1 MTCVVGHCH
10 SEAGGRG
17 AAGQQSL
24 VPGEGGQ
31 EEKRWEVGSHLLHR
45 SVDVRVVKLEY
56 MLFSETNEE
65 ETYRG

>member
-1 MTCVVGHCH
+1 MRL
-10 SEAGGRG
+10 EGGVLLDN
-17 AAGQQSL
+17 SHL
-24 VPGEGGQ
+24 YLGEGGQ
-31 EEKRWEVGSHLLHR
+31 EEKRWEGGSHLLHR

>member
-1 MTCVVGHCH
+1 MRL
-10 SEAGGRG
+10 EGGVLLDN
-17 AAGQQSL
+17 SHL
-24 VPGEGGQ
+24 YLGEGGH